1 MTLDSLF
8 HILSVYRHRSI
19 LVSTS
24 RDYIYFLPLAIK
36 SLAVDFRLH
45 FTFFNTIFVN
55 FHTAIS
61 I

>member
-1 MTLDSLF
+1 MNLDSLF
-8 HILSVYRHRSI
+8 YIISVYRHRSL
-19 LVSTS
+19 LVSPS

-36 SLAVDFRLH
+36 SLSVDFRLH